1 MSSCLMNSKTYFQ
14 SVSIIRWRKRE
25 RDTHTIEFT
34 ENLAKGK
41 RIMGIKKFFRLFIV
55 VMR

>member
-1 MSSCLMNSKTYFQ
+1 MNSKTYFQ